1 MSRQETLSGFGY
13 VKDLSSRAL
22 GIRIFRQ
29 YREALLRHAPQI
41 DQVSAN
47 IVAGIGWAGEM
58 VGPASIPYLREA
70 GRNSTIE
77 GSPRLN
83 TPRFI
88 TSFTG
93 DLISALATVI
103 LLQSGHTAEA
113 VGFRVAYNYA
123 AFATHDALRSIR
135 RKPPALLS
143 I

>member
-1 MSRQETLSGFGY
+1 MTGQERLNAIDYF
-13 VKDLSSRAL
+13 KDLSSRAL

-29 YREALLRHAPQI
+29 YREALSRHVPQI
-41 DQVSAN
+41 DPVSVN
-47 IVAGIGWAGEM
+47 LVAGIGWAGEM
-58 VGPASIPYLREA
+58 IGPASIPYLREA

-77 GSPRLN
+77 GSPWLN

-93 DLISALATVI
+93 DLISALATAI
-103 LLQSGHTAEA
+103 LLQSGHAAEA

-123 AFATHDALRSIR
+123 AFAIPDALRSIR
-135 RKPPALLS
+135 RNTPTLLS